1 MKKLELYLL
10 ERSFKKAIKIIESK
24 DLPKFVEEM
33 ESDGSKIYHVD
44 LLVPDEILNELIQEL
59 MENIDFRFSKNIM
72 IVSNIE
78 AGISTKFDRIRE
90 KLNRDTKVKPQIPIE
105 KLLSEAKKY
114 TKVDVPKLTLTVV
127 AGLIALI
134 GLFLNNI
141 TIIIGAMLLS
151 PMLGPIYS
159 FSINSALG
167 KIRDSLKALLEL
179 LSFVAVVISF
189 SALLTFLLRFI
200 FPQKIKLGPEIM
212 LRSEP
217 SLIYVIMAILL
228 GFAAIMA
235 MAMDIPEVLAGIAIA
250 AAVLPPSVVVGIA
263 IGMFNLQIFLGS
275 LLLTLENVLGL
286 LIGSLLAP
294 ILLNIG
300 PRRYYEKRV
309 AKFYTL
315 RVISILSFL
324 TAAVIILDLLKEIIL
339 NLLTKI

>member
-10 ERSFKKAIKIIESK
+10 ERSFKKAISIIESR
-24 DLPKFVEEM
+24 DLPKYVEEM

-72 IVSNIE
+72 LVSNVE
-78 AGISTKFDRIRE
+78 AAISTKFDRIRG
-90 KLNRDTKVKPQIPIE
+90 KLNRNGKIKPQTPIE
-105 KLLSEAKKY
+105 KLLLEAKKY
-114 TKVDVPKLTLTVV
+114 TIIDVPKLTLTVV

-141 TIIIGAMLLS
+141 AIIIGAMLLS
-151 PMLGPIYS
+151 PILGPIYS

-167 KIRDSLKALLEL
+167 KIKDSLKALLEL
-179 LSFVAVVISF
+179 LSFVGVVISF

-200 FPQKIKLGPEIM
+200 FPLETGSEIM

-217 SLIYVIMAILL
+217 SLIYVIMTILL

-235 MAMDIPEVLAGIAIA
+235 MAMDIPEILAGIAIA

-263 IGMFNLQIFLGS
+263 IGMLDSQMFLGS
-275 LLLTLENVLGL
+275 FLLTLENVLGL

-300 PRRYYEKRV
+300 PRRYYEKKV
-309 AKFYTL
+309 AKFYIL
-315 RVISILSFL
+315 RAISILSFL
-324 TAAVIILDLLKEIIL
+324 TAAVIILDLLTRI
-339 NLLTKI
+339 

>member
-10 ERSFKKAIKIIESK
+10 ERSFKKALSIIESR
-24 DLPKFVEEM
+24 DLPKYIEEM
-33 ESDGSKIYHVD
+33 ESEGSKIYHVD

-72 IVSNIE
+72 LVSNVE
-78 AGISTKFDRIRE
+78 AAISTKFDRIRG
-90 KLNRDTKVKPQIPIE
+90 KLNRNRKIKPQTPIE
-105 KLLSEAKKY
+105 KLLLEAKKY
-114 TKVDVPKLTLTVV
+114 TIIDVPKLTLTVV

-141 TIIIGAMLLS
+141 AIIIGAMLLS
-151 PMLGPIYS
+151 PILGPIYS

-179 LSFVAVVISF
+179 LSFVGVVVSF

-200 FPQKIKLGPEIM
+200 SDYFNAFSLEIGSEIL

-217 SLIYVIMAILL
+217 DPIYVIMAILL

-235 MAMDIPEVLAGIAIA
+235 MAMDLPEILAGIAIA

-263 IGMFNLQIFLGS
+263 IGMLNIQMFRGS
-275 LLLTLENVLGL
+275 LLLTLDNVLGL

-294 ILLNIG
+294 LLLNIG
-300 PRRYYEKRV
+300 PRRYYEKKV
-309 AKFYTL
+309 AKFYIL
-315 RVISILSFL
+315 RAISILSFL
-324 TAAVIILDLLKEIIL
+324 TTALIILDM
-339 NLLTKI
+339 LTRF

>member
-10 ERSFKKAIKIIESK
+10 ERSFKKALSIIESR
-24 DLPKFVEEM
+24 DLPKYIEEM
-33 ESDGSKIYHVD
+33 ESEGSKIYHVD

-72 IVSNIE
+72 LVSNVE
-78 AGISTKFDRIRE
+78 AAISTKFDRIRG
-90 KLNRDTKVKPQIPIE
+90 KLNRNGKIKPQTPIE
-105 KLLSEAKKY
+105 KLLLEAKKY
-114 TKVDVPKLTLTVV
+114 TIIDVPKLTLTVV

-141 TIIIGAMLLS
+141 AIIIGAMLLS
-151 PMLGPIYS
+151 PILGPIYS

-179 LSFVAVVISF
+179 LSFVGVVVSF

-200 FPQKIKLGPEIM
+200 SNYFKAFSLEIGSEIM

-217 SLIYVIMAILL
+217 NPIYVIMAILL

-235 MAMDIPEVLAGIAIA
+235 MAMDLPEILAGIAIA

-263 IGMFNLQIFLGS
+263 IGMLNIQMFRGS
-275 LLLTLENVLGL
+275 LLLTLDNVLGL

-294 ILLNIG
+294 LLLNIG
-300 PRRYYEKRV
+300 PRRYYEKKV
-309 AKFYTL
+309 AKFYIL
-315 RVISILSFL
+315 RAISILSFL
-324 TAAVIILDLLKEIIL
+324 TAALIILDM
-339 NLLTKI
+339 LTKI

>member
-72 IVSNIE
+72 IVSNVE

-90 KLNRDTKVKPQIPIE
+90 KLDRNAKVKPQIPIE

-141 TIIIGAMLLS
+141 AIIIGAMLLS
-151 PMLGPIYS
+151 PILGPIYS

-167 KIRDSLKALLEL
+167 KIKDSLKALFEL
-179 LSFVAVVISF
+179 LSFVGVVVSF
-189 SALLTFLLRFI
+189 SALLTFVLRII
-200 FPQKIKLGPEIM
+200 FPLEIGSEII
-212 LRSEP
+212 LRSKP
-217 SLIYVIMAILL
+217 SLIYVIMTILL

-235 MAMDIPEVLAGIAIA
+235 MAMDIPEILAGIAIA

-263 IGMFNLQIFLGS
+263 IGTLNLKMFLGS
-275 LLLTLENVLGL
+275 MLLTLENILGL

-294 ILLNIG
+294 LILNIG
-300 PRRYYEKRV
+300 PRRYYEKKV
-309 AKFYTL
+309 AKYYIL
-315 RVISILSFL
+315 RAISLLSFL
-324 TAAVIILDLLKEIIL
+324 TTAVIIIDLLTRIYGII
-339 NLLTKI
+339 

>member
-33 ESDGSKIYHVD
+33 ESDRSKIYHVD

-72 IVSNIE
+72 IVSNVE

-90 KLNRDTKVKPQIPIE
+90 KLDRNAKVKPQIPIE

-141 TIIIGAMLLS
+141 AIIIGAMLLS
-151 PMLGPIYS
+151 PILGPIYS

-167 KIRDSLKALLEL
+167 KIKDSLKALFEL
-179 LSFVAVVISF
+179 LSFVGVVVSF
-189 SALLTFLLRFI
+189 SALLTFVLRII
-200 FPQKIKLGPEIM
+200 FPLEIGSEII
-212 LRSEP
+212 LRSKP
-217 SLIYVIMAILL
+217 SLIYVIMTILL

-235 MAMDIPEVLAGIAIA
+235 MAMDIPEILAGIAIA

-263 IGMFNLQIFLGS
+263 IGTLNLKMFLGS
-275 LLLTLENVLGL
+275 MLLTLENILGL

-294 ILLNIG
+294 LILNIG
-300 PRRYYEKRV
+300 PRRYYEKKV
-309 AKFYTL
+309 AKYYIL
-315 RVISILSFL
+315 RAISLLSFL
-324 TAAVIILDLLKEIIL
+324 TTAVIIIDLLTRIYGII
-339 NLLTKI
+339 

>member
-72 IVSNIE
+72 IVSNVE

-90 KLNRDTKVKPQIPIE
+90 KLDRNAKVKPQIPIE

-141 TIIIGAMLLS
+141 AIIIGAMLLS
-151 PMLGPIYS
+151 PILGPIYS

-167 KIRDSLKALLEL
+167 KIKDSLKALFEL
-179 LSFVAVVISF
+179 LSFVGVVVSF
-189 SALLTFLLRFI
+189 SALLTFVLRI
-200 FPQKIKLGPEIM
+200 MFPLEIGSEII
-212 LRSEP
+212 LRSKP
-217 SLIYVIMAILL
+217 SLIYVIMTILL

-235 MAMDIPEVLAGIAIA
+235 MAMDIPEILAGIAIA

-263 IGMFNLQIFLGS
+263 IGTLNLKMFLGS
-275 LLLTLENVLGL
+275 MLLTLENILGL

-294 ILLNIG
+294 LILNIG
-300 PRRYYEKRV
+300 PRRYYEKKV
-309 AKFYTL
+309 AKYYIL
-315 RVISILSFL
+315 RAISLLSFL
-324 TAAVIILDLLKEIIL
+324 TTAVIIIDLLTRIYGII
-339 NLLTKI
+339 

>member
-1 MKKLELYLL
+1 M

-72 IVSNIE
+72 IVSNVE

-90 KLNRDTKVKPQIPIE
+90 KLNRNAKVKPQIPIE

-141 TIIIGAMLLS
+141 AIIIGAMLLS
-151 PMLGPIYS
+151 PILGPIYS

-167 KIRDSLKALLEL
+167 KIKDSLKALFEL
-179 LSFVAVVISF
+179 LSFVGVVVSF
-189 SALLTFLLRFI
+189 SALLTFVLRII
-200 FPQKIKLGPEIM
+200 FPLEIGSEII
-212 LRSEP
+212 LRSKP
-217 SLIYVIMAILL
+217 SLIYVIMTILL

-235 MAMDIPEVLAGIAIA
+235 MAMDIPEILAGIAIA

-263 IGMFNLQIFLGS
+263 IGTLNLKMFLGS
-275 LLLTLENVLGL
+275 MLLTLENILGL

-294 ILLNIG
+294 LILNIG
-300 PRRYYEKRV
+300 PRRYYEKKV
-309 AKFYTL
+309 AKYYIL
-315 RVISILSFL
+315 RAISLLSFL
-324 TAAVIILDLLKEIIL
+324 TTAVIIIDLLTRIYGII
-339 NLLTKI
+339 